1 MRLRAR
7 VRVRVSE
14 GAHREVVAR
23 RVDGRVLVRVRVRVW
38 VRVRVRTLALALT
51 LTLTVTLTLT
61 LTRMLKPRAE
71 RSDVIAPSEP
81 CLLRCTTWKR
91 A

>member
-1 MRLRAR
+1 MEPRA
-7 VRVRVSE
+7 
-14 GAHREVVAR
+14 APVAKAAAAATTG
-23 RVDGRVLVRVRVRVW
+23 VDGATAAGAEPL
-38 VRVRVRTLALALT
+38 TLT